1 MVVEDDDGSVLA
13 LAGSGLDLSD
23 FIRDFITS
31 ETAGVTPMI
40 VDADGAIQAHQDRSL
55 IVMNSGAGASSASGS
70 NLLNLVDEQERDAV
84 RAALEQVSQQP
95 GSVVTLPVKL
105 QGANQL
111 LAVTYLPE
119 LDWYVANAVD
129 LSTAE
134 VIESAWVTPLLIVW
148 VYC

>member
-13 LAGSGLDLSD
+13 LAAPGWTVRFHPRLHYQ
-23 FIRDFITS
+23 RDRR
-31 ETAGVTPMI
+31 VTPMI

-105 QGANQL
+105 QGAINCW
-111 LAVTYLPE
+111 P
-119 LDWYVANAVD
+119 
-129 LSTAE
+129 
-134 VIESAWVTPLLIVW
+134 
-148 VYC
+148 